1 MERNDLKR
9 CAESLL
15 EWYRA
20 HYRSF
25 PWREEPTPYHVW
37 LSEIMLQQ
45 TRIEAAMPYYF
56 RFLEAVPDIASLAAL
71 PEEKLMKLW
80 EGLGYYSR
88 ARNLQKAARIV
99 CEQYGGELPADYG
112 ALLSLPGIGE
122 YAAGAIASIAF
133 GIKASAVDGN
143 VMRVLARLCG
153 DDTDVLSSG
162 AKRHY
167 TAIADGMVP
176 SHDPGSFNQAIME
189 LGETV
194 CLPNAMPHCSRCPLA
209 EQCVAHAEGI
219 EQRLPVRIKKTKRR
233 VEERAVLLAFDR
245 TGAKPR
251 VLLHKRSDS
260 GLLAGMWEF
269 PNALSNES
277 CVDERIV
284 INHTASSVPLPT
296 AKHLFSH
303 IEWCMS
309 AELGEACLDNLP
321 PDYAAATLDELR
333 YVYALPSA
341 FRAFSEIVEKFLCEE
356 ELKDERT

>member
-1 MERNDLKR
+1 MDNDILAR
-9 CAESLL
+9 CADALL
-15 EWYRA
+15 TWYRA

-45 TRIEAAMPYYF
+45 TRIEAAMPYYH
-56 RFLEAVPDIASLAAL
+56 RFLETVPDIVSLANL
-71 PEEKLMKLW
+71 PEDQLMKLW

-99 CEQYGGELPADYG
+99 CERYAGELPADYD

-153 DDTDVLSSG
+153 DETDVLSSG

-176 SHDPGSFNQAIME
+176 SDDPGSFNQAIME

-194 CLPNAMPHCSRCPLA
+194 CLPNAMPHCERCPLA
-209 EQCVAHAEGI
+209 DYCVAHAQGN
-219 EQRLPVRIKKTKRR
+219 EQQLPIRIKKTKRR
-233 VEERAVLLAFDR
+233 VEERTVMLVIDR
-245 TGAKPR
+245 HADEPR
-251 VLLHKRSDS
+251 VLLHKRSDT

-269 PNALSNES
+269 PNGLAGES
-277 CVDERIV
+277 LLDARIAV
-284 INHTASSVPLPT
+284 APLDCSTALPT

-303 IEWCMS
+303 IEWRMTAQLAS
-309 AELGEACLDNLP
+309 ARLVDLP
-321 PDYAAATLDELR
+321 EDYAAATLAELR
-333 YVYALPSA
+333 TVYALPSA
-341 FRAFSEIVEKFLCEE
+341 FRVFNKVVEKFLCEE
-356 ELKDERT
+356 EM

>member
-1 MERNDLKR
+1 MDQNTLKR
-9 CAESLL
+9 CADLL
-15 EWYRA
+15 LVWYREN
-20 HYRSF
+20 YRSF

-45 TRIEAAMPYYF
+45 TRIEAAMPYYH
-56 RFLEAVPDIASLAAL
+56 RFLEAVPDIVSLANL
-71 PEEKLMKLW
+71 SEERLMKLW

-99 CEQYGGELPADYG
+99 CDRYGGELPADYD

-133 GIKASAVDGN
+133 GIAASAVDGN

-153 DDTDVLSSG
+153 DETDVLSSG

-167 TAIADGMVP
+167 TALADGMVP

-194 CLPNAMPHCSRCPLA
+194 CLPNAMPHCECCPLA
-209 EQCVAHAEGI
+209 EHCVAHADGI
-219 EQRLPVRIKKTKRR
+219 EQQLPVRIKKTKRR
-233 VEERAVLLAFDR
+233 VEDR
-245 TGAKPR
+245 TVMLVIDHDGDEPR
-251 VLLHKRSDS
+251 VLLHKRGKS

-269 PNALSNES
+269 PNGLTGET
-277 CVDERIV
+277 VLDERI
-284 INHTASSVPLPT
+284 SVEPISTEMSLPT

-303 IEWCMS
+303 IEWRMS
-309 AELGEACLDNLP
+309 ARLGYARLDDLP
-321 PDYAAATLDELR
+321 SDYVAATVEELR
-333 YVYALPSA
+333 HIYALPSA
-341 FRAFSEIVEKFLCEE
+341 FRTFSEIVLKFLCKEE
-356 ELKDERT
+356 I